1 MTDNHITFR
10 LYIPLG
16 MIILLMIMIFFH
28 RNHMHKYLYIIS
40 SLCLFVAVLAYFAM
54 TRHLAGDREPG
65 ALMQAVPIIWLV
77 GIFGGYILSILS
89 FVVFIIEQA
98 QRHLWAK
105 GIIGIAGVALIL
117 LSIWGIYMLIRGI
130 SSLKSG

>member
-28 RNHMHKYLYIIS
+28 RTHVHKYLYIIS
-40 SLCLFVAVLAYFAM
+40 SLCLFVAVLAYFVM
-54 TRHLAGDREPG
+54 TRHLAGDRKPG

-77 GIFGGYILSILS
+77 GIFGGYLLSILS

-105 GIIGIAGVALIL
+105 VIIGIAGVALIL

>member
-65 ALMQAVPIIWLV
+65 SLMQAVPIIWLV

-130 SSLKSG
+130 SSLKRG

>member
-28 RNHMHKYLYIIS
+28 RNHMYKYLYIIS
-40 SLCLFVAVLAYFAM
+40 SLCLFAAVLAYFAM

-65 ALMQAVPIIWLV
+65 SLMQAVPIIWLV
-77 GIFGGYILSILS
+77 GISGGYILSILS

-105 GIIGIAGVALIL
+105 VIIGIAGVALIL

-130 SSLKSG
+130 LSLKSG

>member
-77 GIFGGYILSILS
+77 GISGGYILSILS

-105 GIIGIAGVALIL
+105 VIIGIAGVALIL

>member
-54 TRHLAGDREPG
+54 TRHLAGDRELG
-65 ALMQAVPIIWLV
+65 SLMQAVPIIWLV
-77 GIFGGYILSILS
+77 GISGGYILSILS

-105 GIIGIAGVALIL
+105 VIIGIAGVALIL

-130 SSLKSG
+130 LSLKSG

>member
-28 RNHMHKYLYIIS
+28 RNHMYKYLYIIS
-40 SLCLFVAVLAYFAM
+40 SLCRFAAVLAYFAM
-54 TRHLAGDREPG
+54 TRHLAGDRKPG
-65 ALMQAVPIIWLV
+65 ALM
-77 GIFGGYILSILS
+77 
-89 FVVFIIEQA
+89 QA

-105 GIIGIAGVALIL
+105 VIIGIAGVALIL

>member
-65 ALMQAVPIIWLV
+65 SLMQAVPIIWLV

-105 GIIGIAGVALIL
+105 VIIGIAGVALLL

>member
-10 LYIPLG
+10 LYILLS

-65 ALMQAVPIIWLV
+65 SLMQAVPIIWLV

>member
-1 MTDNHITFR
+1 MSICSC
-10 LYIPLG
+10 LG
-16 MIILLMIMIFFH
+16 IFCYD
-28 RNHMHKYLYIIS
+28 K
-40 SLCLFVAVLAYFAM
+40 
-54 TRHLAGDREPG
+54 HLAGDRKPG

-77 GIFGGYILSILS
+77 GISGGYILSILS

-105 GIIGIAGVALIL
+105 VIIGIAGVALIL

>member
-65 ALMQAVPIIWLV
+65 AFMQAVPIIWLV
-77 GIFGGYILSILS
+77 GISGGYTLSILS

-105 GIIGIAGVALIL
+105 VIIGIAGVALIL

>member
-65 ALMQAVPIIWLV
+65 SLMQAVPIIWLV
-77 GIFGGYILSILS
+77 GISGGYILSILS

>member
-65 ALMQAVPIIWLV
+65 SLMQAVPIIWLV

-105 GIIGIAGVALIL
+105 VIIGIAGVALIL

>member
-28 RNHMHKYLYIIS
+28 RNHMYKYLYIIS
-40 SLCLFVAVLAYFAM
+40 SLCLFAAVLAYFAM

-89 FVVFIIEQA
+89 FVIFIIEQA
-98 QRHLWAK
+98 QRHLWTK
-105 GIIGIAGVALIL
+105 VIIGIAGVALIL

>member
-16 MIILLMIMIFFH
+16 MIILLMIIIFFH

-54 TRHLAGDREPG
+54 TRHLAGDR
-65 ALMQAVPIIWLV
+65 V
-77 GIFGGYILSILS
+77 LSGS
-89 FVVFIIEQA
+89 DRA
-98 QRHLWAK
+98 R
-105 GIIGIAGVALIL
+105 
-117 LSIWGIYMLIRGI
+117 RGFRQWTFHYH
-130 SSLKSG
+130 

>member
-40 SLCLFVAVLAYFAM
+40 SLCLFVAVLAYCYDKTSCRGQKA
-54 TRHLAGDREPG
+54 RSIDAGCADYLAGG
-65 ALMQAVPIIWLV
+65 NIWRIYSFNF
-77 GIFGGYILSILS
+77 IFCRFY
-89 FVVFIIEQA
+89 
-98 QRHLWAK
+98 
-105 GIIGIAGVALIL
+105 
-117 LSIWGIYMLIRGI
+117 Y
-130 SSLKSG
+130 

>member
-28 RNHMHKYLYIIS
+28 RNHMYKYLYIIS
-40 SLCLFVAVLAYFAM
+40 SLCLFAAVLAYFAM
-54 TRHLAGDREPG
+54 TRYLAGDREPG

-77 GIFGGYILSILS
+77 GIFGGYLLSILS

>member
-28 RNHMHKYLYIIS
+28 RNHMYKYLYIIS
-40 SLCLFVAVLAYFAM
+40 SLCLFAAVLAYFAM
-54 TRHLAGDREPG
+54 TRHLAGDRKPG

-77 GIFGGYILSILS
+77 GISGGYILSILS
-89 FVVFIIEQA
+89 S
-98 QRHLWAK
+98 
-105 GIIGIAGVALIL
+105 IL
-117 LSIWGIYMLIRGI
+117 LL
-130 SSLKSG
+130 SS

>member
-65 ALMQAVPIIWLV
+65 AFMQAVPIIWLV
-77 GIFGGYILSILS
+77 GISGGYTLSILS

>member
-28 RNHMHKYLYIIS
+28 RNHMYKYLYIIS

-54 TRHLAGDREPG
+54 TRYLAGDRESG
-65 ALMQAVPIIWLV
+65 SLMQAVPIIWLV

>member
-65 ALMQAVPIIWLV
+65 SLMQAVPIIWLV
-77 GIFGGYILSILS
+77 GIFDGYILSILS

-105 GIIGIAGVALIL
+105 VIIGIAGVALTL

>member
-28 RNHMHKYLYIIS
+28 RNHMYKYLYIIS
-40 SLCLFVAVLAYFAM
+40 SLCLFAAVLAYFAM

-77 GIFGGYILSILS
+77 GIFGGYLLSILS
-89 FVVFIIEQA
+89 FVIFIIEQA
-98 QRHLWAK
+98 QRHLWTK
-105 GIIGIAGVALIL
+105 VIIGIAGVALIL

>member
-10 LYIPLG
+10 LYIPLS

-65 ALMQAVPIIWLV
+65 AFMQAVPIIWLV
-77 GIFGGYILSILS
+77 GISGGYTLSILS

-105 GIIGIAGVALIL
+105 VIIGIAGVALIL

>member
-1 MTDNHITFR
+1 
-10 LYIPLG
+10 
-16 MIILLMIMIFFH
+16 
-28 RNHMHKYLYIIS
+28 MHKYLYIIS

-54 TRHLAGDREPG
+54 TRHLAGDRKPG
-65 ALMQAVPIIWLV
+65 ALMHAVPIIWLV
-77 GIFGGYILSILS
+77 GISGGYILSILS

-105 GIIGIAGVALIL
+105 VIIGIAGVALIL

>member
-65 ALMQAVPIIWLV
+65 SLMQAVPIIWLV

-130 SSLKSG
+130 LSLKSG

>member
-16 MIILLMIMIFFH
+16 MIIILMIMIFFH

-65 ALMQAVPIIWLV
+65 SLMQAVPIIWLV
-77 GIFGGYILSILS
+77 GISGGYILSILS

-105 GIIGIAGVALIL
+105 VIIGIAGVALIL

>member
-1 MTDNHITFR
+1 MADNRITFR

-65 ALMQAVPIIWLV
+65 SLMQAVPIIWLV
-77 GIFGGYILSILS
+77 GISGGYILSILS

-105 GIIGIAGVALIL
+105 VIIGIAGVALIL

-130 SSLKSG
+130 LSLKSG

>member
-28 RNHMHKYLYIIS
+28 RNHMYKYLYIIS
-40 SLCLFVAVLAYFAM
+40 SLCLFAAVLAYFAM

-77 GIFGGYILSILS
+77 GIFGGYLLSILS
-89 FVVFIIEQA
+89 FVIFIIEQA

-105 GIIGIAGVALIL
+105 VIIGIAGVALIL

>member
-65 ALMQAVPIIWLV
+65 SLMQAVSIIWLV

>member
-65 ALMQAVPIIWLV
+65 SLMQAVPIIWLV

-117 LSIWGIYMLIRGI
+117 LSRWGIYMLIRGI

>member
-54 TRHLAGDREPG
+54 TRHLAGDRKPG

-77 GIFGGYILSILS
+77 GISGGYCRFYHRAGTKASMGKSDNRNCRSGTYTVEHMGDLHAYTRN
-89 FVVFIIEQA
+89 FIFEKRVICRKA
-98 QRHLWAK
+98 
-105 GIIGIAGVALIL
+105 
-117 LSIWGIYMLIRGI
+117 
-130 SSLKSG
+130 

>member
-65 ALMQAVPIIWLV
+65 SLMQAVPIIWLV

-117 LSIWGIYMLIRGI
+117 LSIWGIYMFIRGI

>member
-65 ALMQAVPIIWLV
+65 SLMQAVPIIWLAD
-77 GIFGGYILSILS
+77 ISFQFYLLS
-89 FVVFIIEQA
+89 FLSSS
-98 QRHLWAK
+98 RHK
-105 GIIGIAGVALIL
+105 GIYGRKG
-117 LSIWGIYMLIRGI
+117 
-130 SSLKSG
+130 

>member
-65 ALMQAVPIIWLV
+65 SLMQAVPIIWLV
-77 GIFGGYILSILS
+77 GISGGYTLSILS

-105 GIIGIAGVALIL
+105 VIIGIAGVALIL

>member
-65 ALMQAVPIIWLV
+65 SLMQAVPIIWLV

-89 FVVFIIEQA
+89 FVVWLIIWFIIA
-98 QRHLWAK
+98 Y
-105 GIIGIAGVALIL
+105 
-117 LSIWGIYMLIRGI
+117 LS
-130 SSLKSG
+130 

>member
-28 RNHMHKYLYIIS
+28 RNHMHKYLYILS

-65 ALMQAVPIIWLV
+65 AFMQAVPIIWLV
-77 GIFGGYILSILS
+77 GISGGYTLSILS

-105 GIIGIAGVALIL
+105 VIIGIAGVALIL

>member
-1 MTDNHITFR
+1 MTDNHITSR

-65 ALMQAVPIIWLV
+65 SLMQAVPIIWLV

>member
-65 ALMQAVPIIWLV
+65 SLMQAVPIIWLV

-117 LSIWGIYMLIRGI
+117 LSIWGKIGRAHV
-130 SSLKSG
+130 

>member
-65 ALMQAVPIIWLV
+65 SLMQAVPIIWLV

>member
-28 RNHMHKYLYIIS
+28 RNHMNKYLYIIS
-40 SLCLFVAVLAYFAM
+40 SLCLFVSVLAYFAM

-65 ALMQAVPIIWLV
+65 SLMQAVPIIWLV

-105 GIIGIAGVALIL
+105 VIIGIAGVALIL